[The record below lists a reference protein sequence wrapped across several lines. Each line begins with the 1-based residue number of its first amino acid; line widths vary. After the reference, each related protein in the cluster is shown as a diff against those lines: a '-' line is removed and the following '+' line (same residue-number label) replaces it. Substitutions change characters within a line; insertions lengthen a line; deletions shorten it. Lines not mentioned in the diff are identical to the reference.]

1 MDLISGY
8 WQVELPESEQEK
20 CAIITSLGLY
30 QPTCM
35 PQGLCNAPATFQ
47 QIMDSVLADLKFS
60 CVLIYLDN
68 INVFSKTFNE
78 HLLHLEQVFIRLAQN
93 NLKLKPKKCH
103 FFKDRID
110 YLGFIVSKDGLLP
123 QPDKISAIEHMST
136 PANKRDIQVFLG
148 MVGYYRRF
156 ISDFSKIAQPL
167 FHLLK
172 HEVPFIWS
180 NDCKVSFDLL
190 RKALISA
197 PVLAYPN
204 FELPFVIQ
212 TDALLYAVG
221 AVLSQLDSEGIER
234 PVAYC
239 SRSLNRHERNY
250 TVTERECLA
259 VVYAL
264 KQFRAYVY
272 GTKFD
277 VVTDHAS
284 LRWLHNLKE
293 PEGRLARWA
302 LKLQAYDYRILHCPG
317 NKHQNA
323 DGLSRLPAVHVLNQE
338 S

>member
-1 MDLISGY
+1 MIIPSNSPWASLILIVKKKDGSNRIVIDYCKLNLITKKDSYPLPQIDSTLDFLGHVKYFSAIDFISGY
-8 WQVELPESEQEK
+8 WQVEDPESEQKK
-20 CAIITSLGLY
+20 CAIITSSRLY

-35 PQGLCNAPATFQ
+35 PQGLCNASATFQ

-78 HLLHLEQVFIRLAQN
+78 HLVHLEQVFIRLAQN

-123 QPDKISAIEHMST
+123 QPDKIPAIEHMST

-180 NDCKVSFDLL
+180 NDFKVS
-190 RKALISA
+190 
-197 PVLAYPN
+197 V
-204 FELPFVIQ
+204 
-212 TDALLYAVG
+212 
-221 AVLSQLDSEGIER
+221 
-234 PVAYC
+234 
-239 SRSLNRHERNY
+239 
-250 TVTERECLA
+250 
-259 VVYAL
+259 
-264 KQFRAYVY
+264 
-272 GTKFD
+272 
-277 VVTDHAS
+277 
-284 LRWLHNLKE
+284 
-293 PEGRLARWA
+293 
-302 LKLQAYDYRILHCPG
+302 
-317 NKHQNA
+317 
-323 DGLSRLPAVHVLNQE
+323 
-338 S
+338 

>member
-1 MDLISGY
+1 MEELNKLLDSGIIIPSNSPWASPILIVKKKDGSNRVVNDYCKLNLITKKDSYPLPRIDNTLDRLGHAKYFSAMDLISGY
-8 WQVELPESEQEK
+8 WQVELPKPEQEK
-20 CAIITSLGLY
+20 CGIIMSLGLY
-30 QPTCM
+30 QPTHM

-78 HLLHLEQVFIRLAQN
+78 HLEHLEQVFIRLAQN

-123 QPDKISAIEHMST
+123 QPDKILAIEHMST

-180 NDCKVSFDLL
+180 NDCKVLFNLL
-190 RKALISA
+190 CKALISA

-204 FELPFVIQ
+204 FELLLVIQ
-212 TDALLYAVG
+212 TNALLYAVG
-221 AVLSQLDSEGIER
+221 A
-234 PVAYC
+234 
-239 SRSLNRHERNY
+239 
-250 TVTERECLA
+250 
-259 VVYAL
+259 
-264 KQFRAYVY
+264 
-272 GTKFD
+272 
-277 VVTDHAS
+277 
-284 LRWLHNLKE
+284 
-293 PEGRLARWA
+293 
-302 LKLQAYDYRILHCPG
+302 CP
-317 NKHQNA
+317 
-323 DGLSRLPAVHVLNQE
+323 
-338 S
+338 